1 MVYEVIIGRN
11 KENREKYGTKGAILL
26 GKQYVK
32 MGQITSLSSPI
43 YMDTTTSHAVF
54 VCGKRGSGKSYTMGV
69 VCEGMSSLPPE
80 ISGNIAV
87 VMLDTMGI
95 FWTMKY
101 PNQQDKALLEEWD
114 LKPTALDIKIY
125 TPKGYHKIF
134 QKEGIPSDFAFSIKP
149 SELSAT
155 DWCLT
160 FGIDI
165 NSEIGAFIDKVISNL
180 KEKEEEY
187 DIQDIIDVVRNEK
200 DAERYII
207 DSTTNRFISAN
218 SWGLFDKEGTAL
230 GDLVKGGQVTVLDV
244 SCYAITPGAEGIR
257 ALVIGLV
264 SKKLFLER
272 MIARKK
278 EEHESVHASAYSLME
293 EVKEELE
300 HPLVWL
306 VIDEAHEFI
315 PRKGKTTASEGL
327 ITILREGR
335 QPGISLIL
343 ASQQPGKIHE
353 DVMTQ
358 SDIVISHRLT
368 AKIDIDALGTIM
380 QSYMR
385 EGLDKQLS
393 DLPDL
398 AGSGVVFDD
407 LNERMYP
414 IRVRPRLSWHGGA
427 APTAM
432 RKVKE
437 EEKKLSF

>member
-1 MVYEVIIGRN
+1 MAYEVIIGRN
-11 KENREKYGTKGAILL
+11 KADREKYGTKGAILL

-32 MGQITSLSSPI
+32 MGQITSLSNPI
-43 YMDTTTSHAVF
+43 YMDTTTSHVVF
-54 VCGKRGSGKSYTMGV
+54 ICGKRGSGKSYTMGV

-80 ISGNIAV
+80 ISSNIAV

-95 FWTMKY
+95 YWTMKY
-101 PNQQDKALLEEWD
+101 PNQKDKELLGEWG
-114 LKPTALDIKIY
+114 LKASALDIKIY
-125 TPKGYHKIF
+125 TPKRYHKTF
-134 QKEGIPSDFAFSIKP
+134 QKEGIPTDFSFSLKP
-149 SELSAT
+149 SELTPS

-160 FGIDI
+160 FGIEI
-165 NSEIGAFIDKVISNL
+165 NSEQGAFIDKIISNL
-180 KEKEEEY
+180 TELGENY
-187 DIQDIIDVVRNEK
+187 DVKDIINAVQKEK
-200 DAERYII
+200 DAQKYII
-207 DSTTNRFISAN
+207 DSTTNRFIAAN
-218 SWGLFDKEGTAL
+218 AWGLFDREGTPL
-230 GDLVKGGQVTVLDV
+230 SELIIGGQVTILDV

-257 ALVIGLV
+257 SLVIGLV

-278 EEHESVHASAYSLME
+278 EEHDAVRASAYSLIE
-293 EVKEELE
+293 EVKEKLE

-306 VIDEAHEFI
+306 VIDEAHEFL
-315 PRKGKTTASEGL
+315 PREGKTTSSDAL

-385 EGLDKQLS
+385 EGLDKQLNN
-393 DLPDL
+393 LPDL
-398 AGSGVVFDD
+398 AGSAIVFDD

-414 IRVRPRLSWHGGA
+414 IRVRPRLSWHGGS

-432 RKVKE
+432 RKIKE
-437 EEKKLSF
+437 KEKKIVF